1 LKRVKVI
8 RGRGALQRRV
18 EALESKEEALQ
29 EKVGAL
35 QRRVEA
41 LLERVGALKRIE
53 EVLLGRVEVHEE
65 MINKTKKA
73 AEAEIEII
81 GKKKIKENN
90 KVGMTKNDKIE
101 TDQIEIGIIL
111 LSIQLNSL
119 QEWIQ
124 VALGIK
130 MRINQDTKKIQLS
143 QNLMIFSQE

>member
-1 LKRVKVI
+1 
-8 RGRGALQRRV
+8 
-18 EALESKEEALQ
+18 
-29 EKVGAL
+29 
-35 QRRVEA
+35 
-41 LLERVGALKRIE
+41 
-53 EVLLGRVEVHEE
+53 

-143 QNLMIFSQE
+143 QNLMIFSQEQKILLSQQKEDKIIAKDKIMRAERTPSVADQTHLEKLLIKAVGQKSLIAFK